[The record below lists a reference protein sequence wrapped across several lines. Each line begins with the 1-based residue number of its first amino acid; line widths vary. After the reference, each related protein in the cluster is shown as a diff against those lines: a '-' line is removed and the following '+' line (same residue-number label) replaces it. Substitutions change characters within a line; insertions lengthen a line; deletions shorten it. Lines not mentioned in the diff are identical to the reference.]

1 MRREAVAGA
10 LRGGRSGEA
19 AQVRALIVT
28 ADGFED
34 SEVAVPLARLCE
46 EGAEVGI
53 ASTRRGRLR
62 GKRGMEIEA
71 DLALDEVRPER
82 YDLLLLPGGT
92 APAAVRTEPSALALV
107 RAFMAANKPVAAI
120 CHGPQILVSAG
131 VLQGRRATCYSAV
144 AAELL
149 AAGAYY
155 EDREVIVDGN
165 LVTARRPADLPAFM
179 REILKLIGARSA
191 ARQLRGR
198 P

>member
-1 MRREAVAGA
+1 
-10 LRGGRSGEA
+10 
-19 AQVRALIVT
+19 VRALIAT

-34 SEVAVPLARLCE
+34 SELVVPLARLRE
-46 EGAEVGI
+46 EGMEADI
-53 ASTRRGRLR
+53 ASNRRGRLR
-62 GKRGMEIEA
+62 GKRGKEIEA

-92 APAAVRTEPSALALV
+92 APAALRSERPALELV

-120 CHGPQILVSAG
+120 CHGPQILASAG

-144 AAELL
+144 ADELR

-155 EDREVIVDGN
+155 EDREVVVDDN

-179 REILKLIGARSA
+179 RELLKLVRERSA
-191 ARQLRGR
+191 ARHLRGR